1 MVTVQRWPK
10 YNARISNIYTFKD
23 RILKDQVKGILF
35 STSLEAVC
43 DQEKDCLF
51 SPRAVLKERTQSGSQ
66 PKETQMLK
74 DTESTDTFAN

>member
-1 MVTVQRWPK
+1 MQEFP
-10 YNARISNIYTFKD
+10 IIYIFKD
-23 RILKDQVKGILF
+23 RILKIQVKGILF

-51 SPRAVLKERTQSGSQ
+51 SPNAVLTETTQPGSQ

-74 DTESTDTFAN
+74 DAESTDTIAN